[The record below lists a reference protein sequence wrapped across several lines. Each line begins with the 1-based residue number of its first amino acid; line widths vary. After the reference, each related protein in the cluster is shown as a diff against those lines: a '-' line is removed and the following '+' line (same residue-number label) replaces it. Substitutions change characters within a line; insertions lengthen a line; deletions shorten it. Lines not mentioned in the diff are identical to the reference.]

1 MKACFFWQAFS
12 SMCSNHIN
20 CSTWERRNAGW
31 IIHHHKAFIWNVTS
45 STGRRKTITE
55 AELNEFKTQ
64 IECLGWFNPLIF
76 TSDHGEK
83 KSSYRVRCL
92 NNELFS
98 IESNHYSLQCHSNT
112 LVYCSMQYMPWSC
125 ALGNGIQDS
134 VIYFVSTGCSLMF
147 FFFFLLHR
155 LSKLQVNWQLRW
167 WHWFFSIISFN
178 CSKTGKLL
186 HRVAK
191 VFHSP
196 CS

>member
-1 MKACFFWQAFS
+1 MKACFFWQAFR
-12 SMCSNHIN
+12 SMCSNHVN

-64 IECLGWFNPLIF
+64 VECLGWFSPLIF
-76 TSDHGEK
+76 ASDHGEK

-98 IESNHYSLQCHSNT
+98 IESNQYSLQCHSNT

-147 FFFFLLHR
+147 FFFLPPAQTIKTANQLTTTMMTLIFQHFL
-155 LSKLQVNWQLRW
+155 
-167 WHWFFSIISFN
+167 
-178 CSKTGKLL
+178 
-186 HRVAK
+186 
-191 VFHSP
+191 
-196 CS
+196 